1 MLYLVMIELYRV
13 DERRTIESIFNV
25 NIGAHS

>member
-13 DERRTIESIFNV
+13 DKRCTIKSIFNV